1 MLLDDPLELEN
12 YVMKSKDRWG
22 VVIAQSVLGGIN
34 ITLKRASSYC
44 RLKCLLLLAQ
54 VTQTTSPIVLGFL
67 QPNPHTAMLFS
78 PFGCIIPTHFPLSH
92 PFCSH

>member
-34 ITLKRASSYC
+34 ITLKQASSYC
-44 RLKCLLLLAQ
+44 RLKML
-54 VTQTTSPIVLGFL
+54 VTTSPSDS
-67 QPNPHTAMLFS
+67 NY
-78 PFGCIIPTHFPLSH
+78 
-92 PFCSH
+92 